1 MNEKKILINYILY
14 LLLGL
19 IICFI
24 GISNVFADTYTNIG
38 YLSDKS
44 DIYVSVTYQTENNAP
59 LPVYK
64 DHVYNIPGIWGI
76 NINIAN
82 YNFNANV
89 VYEVELNIPYNSFNN
104 NVNSIQVIGGN
115 NSGCQYISHRQFDG
129 HYPRVRFSCTNASN
143 GLTID
148 ISNTSH
154 NNIVAGGDSFRWNYT
169 YLILVNVSQDTTTIE
184 QNNQI
189 IHQNEIIIENQNNNT
204 QEIINNQNAN
214 TDKEIESQKVCT
226 TIKVDKNNIK
236 TDNHYLN
243 TNGGEN
249 SNTNFGITD
258 FIELSPTS
266 KITLLRAR
274 AGSAVSY
281 CFYNSNKEKISCDIL
296 GTSPQVGDTYTIPA
310 NSKYVKFSINK
321 NDNNPQYEI
330 TNSCVSGNQA
340 ITDSVNNLTGAL
352 TDSSAINMDSLGN
365 TAGWLPAGP
374 IDSIIN
380 LPLNLLNNLLTALN
394 RTCAPL
400 NIPLPYVNRNLP
412 IPCIN
417 TIFNQITGLPSFWN
431 WVGAISSVV
440 ILYKYLL
447 ALYKYYDD
455 LTTLK
460 ANFISDFGG
469 AP

>member
-1 MNEKKILINYILY
+1 MKKY
-14 LLLGL
+14 LLFGL
-19 IICFI
+19 FI
-24 GISNVFADTYTNIG
+24 FIFSFSIVSADTYTNIG

-44 DIYVSVTYQTENNAP
+44 DIYVSVTYQTESNAP

-89 VYEVELNIPYNSFNN
+89 VYEIELNIPYNSFNN
-104 NVNSIQVIGGN
+104 NVNSIQVIGSN
-115 NSGCQYISHRQFDG
+115 NSGCQYISNRQFDG
-129 HYPRVRFSCTNASN
+129 HYPRVRFSCTNATN
-143 GLTID
+143 GLSID

-154 NNIVAGGDSFRWNYT
+154 NNIVAGGDTFRWNYT
-169 YLILVNVSQDTTTIE
+169 YLILVNVSQDTTAIE

-204 QEIINNQNAN
+204 QEIIDNQNAN
-214 TDKEIESQKVCT
+214 TDKQIESQKVCT
-226 TIKVDKNNIK
+226 TIKVDKNDIR

-243 TNGGEN
+243 SNGGEN

-281 CFYNSNKEKISCDIL
+281 CFYNDNKEKISCDIL
-296 GTSPQVGDTYTIPA
+296 GTNPQVGDTYTIPSG
-310 NSKYVKFSINK
+310 SKYVKFSINK

-340 ITDSVNNLTGAL
+340 ITDSVNDLTDAL
-352 TDSSAINMDSLGN
+352 TDDDISDSAQDGADFILDFDTN
-365 TAGWLPAGP
+365 TFGLT
-374 IDSIIN
+374 SIITA
-380 LPLNLLNNLLTALN
+380 PLNLINSLTSK
-394 RTCAPL
+394 TCTQL
-400 NIPLPYVNRNLP
+400 HLPLPYLSNKYLDLP
-412 IPCIN
+412 CMTTIYSTYFGTFFTMYQTITYGIIAYWVCVR
-417 TIFNQITGLPSFWN
+417 IFNQVKDFKNPEHDEIE
-431 WVGAISSVV
+431 VV
-440 ILYKYLL
+440 
-447 ALYKYYDD
+447 D
-455 LTTLK
+455 L
-460 ANFISDFGG
+460 
-469 AP
+469 